1 MIMLC
6 NLQIVLGSNLYTS
19 AGFSDVSNMFLNIPF
34 NFTQN
39 VKCKTSTIS
48 EMYISC
54 QIWLIFIYHT
64 PHPHLMV
71 KEES

>member
-1 MIMLC
+1 MLC

-19 AGFSDVSNMFLNIPF
+19 ADFSDVSNMFVNIPF
-34 NFTQN
+34 NFMQY
-39 VKCKTSTIS
+39 VKPAQFLKIYT
-48 EMYISC
+48 SC

-64 PHPHLMV
+64 PHLIV